1 MNNKNKKHFLTELH
15 LFKSGETCF
24 AFLPRNLQLFEVDE
38 DTYGK
43 LEKLVAEAENN
54 SDAIDCDDEDLI
66 SAGFIY
72 EGEEPQEDPVKE
84 GYYKAVEKQEDDGR
98 IHITNT
104 VLQIANDCNLNCI
117 YCYGDGGS
125 YGRERELMSFET
137 AKKAIDFT
145 VENSEGV
152 ENILIVFFGGEPL
165 INFNIVK
172 RTFDYCKSLEP
183 ETGKKF
189 SFSMTTN
196 GTILTDEIYDFIK
209 DNKINVM
216 ISVDGGRDIQDKH
229 RCYCDGRGSF
239 DDVQKNIEKFKEARG
254 GHLTARATVC
264 RTDFRFKNIKDDLL
278 AMGFTNAITSM
289 VDTSEDSELFI
300 GGEYSNEVLEQYR
313 ILAADYVSSVKKG
326 EKTLNHLLTHYLNAL
341 YFKKMKIRGC
351 NAGESG
357 IAVGT
362 NGKIY
367 PCHRFM
373 GMDDNVI
380 GTLEDGIDIPKRNEY
395 RKANVL
401 TKEECKDCWARYLCS
416 GACSHTSV
424 SHTGSV
430 FHAPKCYCDI
440 YKGVIEIV
448 LHSYWELKNWDD
460 DVFRKMM
467 NDEEKKINE
476 QAISSEYSRI
486 E

>member
-1 MNNKNKKHFLTELH
+1 
-15 LFKSGETCF
+15 
-24 AFLPRNLQLFEVDE
+24 
-38 DTYGK
+38 
-43 LEKLVAEAENN
+43 
-54 SDAIDCDDEDLI
+54 
-66 SAGFIY
+66 
-72 EGEEPQEDPVKE
+72 
-84 GYYKAVEKQEDDGR
+84 
-98 IHITNT
+98 
-104 VLQIANDCNLNCI
+104 
-117 YCYGDGGS
+117 
-125 YGRERELMSFET
+125 
-137 AKKAIDFT
+137 
-145 VENSEGV
+145 
-152 ENILIVFFGGEPL
+152 
-165 INFNIVK
+165 
-172 RTFDYCKSLEP
+172 
-183 ETGKKF
+183 
-189 SFSMTTN
+189 MTTRL
-196 GTILTDEIYDFIK
+196 IIK

-229 RCYCDGRGSF
+229 RCYCDGRGSY
-239 DDVQKNIEKFKEARG
+239 DDVKKNIERFKEARG
-254 GHLTARATVC
+254 GFLTARATVC
-264 RTDFRFKNIKDDLL
+264 RTDFRFKKIKDDLL
-278 AMGFTNAITSM
+278 NMGFTNAITSM
-289 VDTSEDSELFI
+289 VDTSEDSDLFI
-300 GGEYSNEVLEQYR
+300 GGDYSDRVIEQYR
-313 ILAADYVSSVKKG
+313 ILADDYISSVKNGDKN
-326 EKTLNHLLTHYLNAL
+326 LNHLFTNYLNAL

-380 GTLEDGIDIPKRNEY
+380 GTIDDGIDIPRRNEY

-430 FHAPKCYCDI
+430 FHAPTCYCDI
-440 YKGVIEIV
+440 YKGVIELV
-448 LHSYWELKNWDD
+448 LYIYWKLKNWDN

-467 NDEEKKINE
+467 NDEEKTIND

>member
-1 MNNKNKKHFLTELH
+1 MNSKNKKHFLTELH

-24 AFLPRNLQLFEVDE
+24 VFLPRNLQLFEVDE

-43 LEKLVAEAENN
+43 LERLESEAKNN
-54 SDAIDCDDEDLI
+54 FGVIDCKDEDLI

-72 EGEEPQEDPVKE
+72 EGEEPQEDPIKE
-84 GYYKAVEKQEDDGR
+84 DYYKAIEKQEDDGK

-125 YGRERELMSFET
+125 YGRERELMSYET

-145 VENSEGV
+145 VDNSEGV
-152 ENILIVFFGGEPL
+152 NNILIIFFGGEPL
-165 INFNIVK
+165 INFDVVK
-172 RTFDYCKSLEP
+172 KTFDYCKSLESDI
-183 ETGKKF
+183 GKKF

-196 GTILTDEIYDFIK
+196 GTILTDEIYNFIK

-216 ISVDGGRDIQDKH
+216 ISIDGGHEIQDKH
-229 RCYCDGRGSF
+229 RCYRDGRGSF
-239 DDVQKNIEKFKEARG
+239 DDVKKNIERFKAARG

-278 AMGFTNAITSM
+278 AMGFTDVITTM
-289 VDTSEDSELFI
+289 VDTSEESPLFI
-300 GGEYSNEVLEQYR
+300 GGVYSDQVLEQYR
-313 ILAADYVSSVKKG
+313 ILAEDYVMNVKCGKKANNRFF
-326 EKTLNHLLTHYLNAL
+326 EDYLNAL
-341 YFKKMKIRGC
+341 YFKKMKIRSC
-351 NAGESG
+351 NAGGSG

-362 NGKIY
+362 NGEIY

-373 GMDDNVI
+373 GMEDNVI
-380 GTLEDGIDIPKRNEY
+380 GNLKDGIDFAKRNGY

-416 GACSHTSV
+416 GACSHTSAV
-424 SHTGSV
+424 HSNSV
-430 FHAPKCYCDI
+430 FHAPICYCDI
-440 YKGVIEIV
+440 YKGVIELV
-448 LHSYWELKNWDD
+448 LYIYYDLKKWDEN
-460 DVFRKMM
+460 VFRKMM
-467 NDEEKKINE
+467 SDEEKKINE
-476 QAISSEYSRI
+476 LAISKEYFRD
-486 E
+486 

>member
-1 MNNKNKKHFLTELH
+1 MSSKNKKHFLTELH
-15 LFKSGETCF
+15 LFRSDETCF
-24 AFLPRNLQLFEVDE
+24 VFLPRNLQLFEVDE

-43 LEKLVAEAENN
+43 LEGLASEAEN
-54 SDAIDCDDEDLI
+54 SSGVIDCKDEDLI

-72 EGEEPQEDPVKE
+72 EGEEPQEDPIKE
-84 GYYKAVEKQEDDGR
+84 GYYKAIEKQEDDGK

-145 VENSEGV
+145 VDNSEGV
-152 ENILIVFFGGEPL
+152 DNILIVFFGGEPL
-165 INFNIVK
+165 INFNVVK
-172 RTFDYCKSLEP
+172 KTFDYCKSLES
-183 ETGKKF
+183 EKGKKF

-196 GTILTDEIYDFIK
+196 GTILTDEIYSFIK

-216 ISVDGGRDIQDKH
+216 ISVDGGREIQDKH

-239 DDVQKNIEKFKEARG
+239 DDVKMNVERFKEARG

-264 RTDFRFKNIKDDLL
+264 RTDFRFKKIKDDLL
-278 AMGFTNAITSM
+278 NMGFTNAITSM
-289 VDTSEDSELFI
+289 VDTSEDSDLFI
-300 GGEYSNEVLEQYR
+300 GGEYTNEVLKEYR
-313 ILAADYVSSVKKG
+313 ILADDYILSVKNGDKN
-326 EKTLNHLLTHYLNAL
+326 LNHLFTSYLDSL
-341 YFKKMKIRGC
+341 YFKKVKIRGC
-351 NAGESG
+351 NAGGSG

-373 GMDDNVI
+373 GMEDNVI
-380 GTLEDGIDIPKRNEY
+380 GTLDGGIDISKQREY
-395 RKANVL
+395 WKANVI
-401 TKEECKDCWARYLCS
+401 TKEECAGCWARYVCS

-424 SHTGSV
+424 VHTGSV
-430 FHAPKCYCDI
+430 FHAPACYCDI
-440 YKGVIEIV
+440 YKGIIELV
-448 LHSYWELKNWDD
+448 LHIYWELKKWDD
-460 DVFRKMM
+460 NVFGRMMEKEERKT
-467 NDEEKKINE
+467 NKY
-476 QAISSEYSRI
+476 AISKEYSF

>member
-1 MNNKNKKHFLTELH
+1 MSADIKNFLTELH

-38 DTYGK
+38 DTYSK
-43 LEKLVAEAENN
+43 LAKLTSEAENN
-54 SDAIDCDDEDLI
+54 FGAIDCKDEDLI

-72 EGEEPQEDPVKE
+72 EGEKPQEDPIKE
-84 GYYKAVEKQEDDGR
+84 GYYKAVEKQEDDGK

-145 VENSEGV
+145 VDNSEGV
-152 ENILIVFFGGEPL
+152 NNILIIFFGGEPL
-165 INFNIVK
+165 INFDVVK
-172 RTFDYCKSLEP
+172 KTFDYCKSIESDK
-183 ETGKKF
+183 GKKF

-196 GTILTDEIYDFIK
+196 GTILTDEIYRFIK
-209 DNKINVM
+209 DNRISVM
-216 ISVDGGRDIQDKH
+216 ISVDGGREIQDKH

-239 DDVQKNIEKFKEARG
+239 DDVKKNIEKFKEARG
-254 GHLTARATVC
+254 GYLTARATVC

-289 VDTSEDSELFI
+289 VDTSEDSDLFI
-300 GGEYSNEVLEQYR
+300 GGEYTNEVLEQYR
-313 ILAADYVSSVKKG
+313 ILADDYVSSVKKG
-326 EKTLNHLLTHYLNAL
+326 EKNLNHLFTNYLNAL

-380 GTLEDGIDIPKRNEY
+380 GTIDDGIDIPRRNEY

-430 FHAPKCYCDI
+430 FHAPTCYCDI
-440 YKGVIEIV
+440 YKGVIELV
-448 LHSYWELKNWDD
+448 LYVYWELKKWDD

-467 NDEEKKINE
+467 NDEEKTIND